1 MMNCT
6 NCPRCCPVDRVSNRG
21 FCQAGSDIEVA
32 SIAIHKGEEPPI
44 AGSKGICNVFFAH
57 CNLQC
62 VFCQNFEI
70 SRGEVDASKVFYS
83 NEESVIDRIAELL
96 PQTENMLG
104 LVSPSHYAH
113 QIPRLIDRLH
123 DRGLYPTVVYNTN
136 GYDSVATL
144 RQLAPYVDIYLPDFK
159 YMDSSLALRYS
170 HAEDYPQVA
179 QSALLEMFSQKGSSL
194 PTDDNE
200 LAFRGIVIRHLVLP
214 GQVKNSIDCLQWIAD
229 NLSTNLHISLMAQY
243 FPPEDLKSNLPDALG
258 RTLQEEEYQQVVDA
272 FYDLGFHRG
281 WVQDLEANET
291 YRPDFSQKQS
301 FSK

>member
-1 MMNCT
+1 MKCT
-6 NCPRCCPVDRVSNRG
+6 NCPRCCPVDRVSKTG
-21 FCQAGSDIEVA
+21 FCQAGSEIEVA

-62 VFCQNFEI
+62 VFCQNYEI
-70 SRGEVDASKVFYS
+70 SRGEVDAAKVFYS
-83 NEESVIDRIAELL
+83 SEEAVIDRIAELL

-113 QIPRLIDRLH
+113 RIPRLIAHLH
-123 DRGLYPTVVYNTN
+123 DRGLFPTVVYNTN
-136 GYDSVATL
+136 GYDSVETL

-159 YMDSSLALRYS
+159 YMDVDLARRYS

-179 QSALLEMFSQKGSSL
+179 QAALQEMFAQKGSSL

-200 LAFRGIVIRHLVLP
+200 LAFRGIVVRHLVLP
-214 GQVKNSIDCLQWIAD
+214 GQVQNSIDCLRWIAD
-229 NLSTNLHISLMAQY
+229 NLSTNLHVSLMAQY
-243 FPPEDLKSNLPDALG
+243 FPPRELQSRLPDALG

-272 FYDLGFHRG
+272 FYALGFHRG

-301 FSK
+301 FR